1 MKIIYNKRKHNPCHC
16 DICMYSWYHQD
27 CPGCPEG
34 HNSFWQTVIESK
46 EWKEWRI
53 YQDKRGW
60 EWDFSENEG
69 LGLISSAHWTAFIKF
84 TRDRNVKKL
93 KHNKK

>member
-16 DICMYSWYHQD
+16 DNCMLSWYHQD
-27 CPGCPEG
+27 CGGCING

-46 EWKEWRI
+46 EWKAWRQ

-69 LGLISSAHWTAFIKF
+69 LGLISPEHWIAFIKF
-84 TRDRNVKKL
+84 IRDRKVKKL